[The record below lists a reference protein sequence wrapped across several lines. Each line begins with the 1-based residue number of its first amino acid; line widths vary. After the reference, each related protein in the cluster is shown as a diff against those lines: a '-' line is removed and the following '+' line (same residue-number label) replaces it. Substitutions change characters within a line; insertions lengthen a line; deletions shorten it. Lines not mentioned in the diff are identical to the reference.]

1 MKIRFTTA
9 ISLLLVLLTLAG
21 CKAKT
26 PEGIPSER
34 QMENILYDYQ
44 LAQALAGAR
53 SDSVAYYERYYVGL
67 VLEKYGMTAQ
77 QFDEAVAYYSGH
89 AEVLG
94 KIYNRINE
102 RLAEAS
108 PGTGQTENAY
118 AKMLNASG
126 DTLNLWHE
134 RDTYVLSA
142 TGQNRMEFSIPVDT
156 AVQAGDRLLFEFTPR
171 WLYREGQ
178 KEAII
183 CLALHYKG
191 DSVAVVTNSIY
202 SSARQGVTLHV
213 DDKPLERITGF
224 VYQQANWSSSPKLLI
239 ITAPILA
246 RFRTQRS
253 KPTALP
259 TDSAPADSTAT
270 DSTATSDSLSH
281 KLIQR
286 TASQRIRDSLLQQE
300 KQRRPH
306 FK

>member
-1 MKIRFTTA
+1 MFYRLSASFLLVC
-9 ISLLLVLLTLAG
+9 SLLLLAG

-67 VLEKYGMTAQ
+67 VLEKYGLTAQ
-77 QFDEAVAYYSGH
+77 QFDEAVAYYSGR

-102 RLAEAS
+102 RLAEAAPS
-108 PGTGQTENAY
+108 GGTTENAY
-118 AKMLNASG
+118 AKMLNAKG

-178 KEAII
+178 KEATI
-183 CLALHYKG
+183 CMALHYKG
-191 DSVAVVTNSIY
+191 DSVAVVTNQIY

-224 VYQQANWSSSPKLLI
+224 VYQQASWSSSPKLLV

-253 KPTALP
+253 KPTAQ
-259 TDSAPADSTAT
+259 PADSIAA
-270 DSTATSDSLSH
+270 DSTVTSDSLGN
-281 KLIQR
+281 KAILR
-286 TASQRIRDSLLQQE
+286 TAEQRIRDSLLRQE
-300 KQRRPH
+300 SQRRPH

>member
-1 MKIRFTTA
+1 MFYRLSASFLLVC
-9 ISLLLVLLTLAG
+9 SLLLLAG

-67 VLEKYGMTAQ
+67 VLEKYGLTAQ
-77 QFDEAVAYYSGH
+77 QFDEAVAYYSGR

-102 RLAEAS
+102 RLADAAPS
-108 PGTGQTENAY
+108 GGTTENAY
-118 AKMLNASG
+118 AKMLNAKG

-178 KEAII
+178 KEATI
-183 CLALHYKG
+183 CMALHYKG
-191 DSVAVVTNSIY
+191 DSVAVVTNQIY

-224 VYQQANWSSSPKLLI
+224 VYQQASWSSSPKLLV

-253 KPTALP
+253 KPTAQ
-259 TDSAPADSTAT
+259 PADSIAA
-270 DSTATSDSLSH
+270 DSIVTSDSLSNNS
-281 KLIQR
+281 IQR
-286 TASQRIRDSLLQQE
+286 TAEQLIRDSLLRQE
-300 KQRRPH
+300 SQRRPH

>member
-1 MKIRFTTA
+1 M
-9 ISLLLVLLTLAG
+9 LVLLILVG
-21 CKAKT
+21 CKAKM

-67 VLEKYGMTAQ
+67 VLEKYGLTAQ
-77 QFDEAVAYYSGH
+77 QFDKAVAYYSGH

-102 RLAEAS
+102 RLAEVTPS
-108 PGTGQTENAY
+108 GGQTENAY
-118 AKMLNASG
+118 AKMLNAKG

-156 AVQAGDRLLFEFTPR
+156 AVQAGDRILFEFTPR

-183 CLALHYKG
+183 CMALHYKN
-191 DSVAVVTNSIY
+191 DSVAVVTSQIY

-213 DDKPLERITGF
+213 ADKPLERITGF
-224 VYQQANWSSSPKLLI
+224 VYQQATWSSSPKLLI
-239 ITAPILA
+239 VTAPILA
-246 RFRTQRS
+246 RFRTKRS
-253 KPTALP
+253 KPIEQTN
-259 TDSAPADSTAT
+259 DSTAT
-270 DSTATSDSLSH
+270 DSIATIDSLSTNL
-281 KLIQR
+281 KRR
-286 TASQRIRDSLLQQE
+286 TTEQRIRDSILRHERQL
-300 KQRRPH
+300 RPH

>member
-1 MKIRFTTA
+1 MFYRLSASFLLVC
-9 ISLLLVLLTLAG
+9 SLLLLAG

-67 VLEKYGMTAQ
+67 VLEKYGLTAQ
-77 QFDEAVAYYSGH
+77 QFDEAVAYYSGR

-102 RLAEAS
+102 RLAEAAPS
-108 PGTGQTENAY
+108 GGTTENAY
-118 AKMLNASG
+118 AKMLNAKG

-178 KEAII
+178 KEATI
-183 CLALHYKG
+183 CMALHYKG
-191 DSVAVVTNSIY
+191 DSVAVVTNQIY

-224 VYQQANWSSSPKLLI
+224 VYQQVSWSSSPKLLV

-253 KPTALP
+253 KPTAQ
-259 TDSAPADSTAT
+259 PADSIAA
-270 DSTATSDSLSH
+270 DSTVTSDSLSN
-281 KLIQR
+281 KSIQR
-286 TASQRIRDSLLQQE
+286 TAEQLIRDSLLRQE
-300 KQRRPH
+300 SQRRPH

>member
-1 MKIRFTTA
+1 MFYRLSASFLFVC
-9 ISLLLVLLTLAG
+9 SLLVLAG

-67 VLEKYGMTAQ
+67 VLEKYGLTAQ
-77 QFDEAVAYYSGH
+77 QFDEAVAYYSGR

-102 RLAEAS
+102 RLAEAAPS
-108 PGTGQTENAY
+108 GGTTENAY
-118 AKMLNASG
+118 AKMLNAKG

-178 KEAII
+178 KEATI
-183 CLALHYKG
+183 CMALHYKG
-191 DSVAVVTNSIY
+191 DSVAVVTNQIY

-224 VYQQANWSSSPKLLI
+224 VYQQASWSSSPKLLV

-253 KPTALP
+253 KPTAQ
-259 TDSAPADSTAT
+259 PADSIAA
-270 DSTATSDSLSH
+270 DSIVTSDSLSN
-281 KLIQR
+281 KSIQR
-286 TASQRIRDSLLQQE
+286 TAEQLIRDSLLRQE
-300 KQRRPH
+300 SQRRPH

>member
-1 MKIRFTTA
+1 MFYRLSASFLLVC
-9 ISLLLVLLTLAG
+9 SLLLLAG

-67 VLEKYGMTAQ
+67 VLEKYGLTAQ
-77 QFDEAVAYYSGH
+77 QFDEAVAYYSGR

-102 RLAEAS
+102 RLADAAPS
-108 PGTGQTENAY
+108 GGTTENAY
-118 AKMLNASG
+118 AKMLNAKG

-178 KEAII
+178 KEATI
-183 CLALHYKG
+183 CMALHYKG
-191 DSVAVVTNSIY
+191 DSVAVVTNQIY

-213 DDKPLERITGF
+213 DDKTLERITGF
-224 VYQQANWSSSPKLLI
+224 VYQQASWSSSPKLLV

-253 KPTALP
+253 KPTAQ
-259 TDSAPADSTAT
+259 PADSIAA
-270 DSTATSDSLSH
+270 DSTVTSDSLSN
-281 KLIQR
+281 KSIQR
-286 TASQRIRDSLLQQE
+286 TAEQLIRDSLLRQE
-300 KQRRPH
+300 SQRRPH

>member
-1 MKIRFTTA
+1 MFYRLSASFLLVC
-9 ISLLLVLLTLAG
+9 SLLLLAG

-67 VLEKYGMTAQ
+67 VLEKYGLTAQ
-77 QFDEAVAYYSGH
+77 QFDEAVAYYSGR

-102 RLAEAS
+102 RLAEAAPS
-108 PGTGQTENAY
+108 GGTTENAY
-118 AKMLNASG
+118 AKMLNAKG

-156 AVQAGDRLLFEFTPR
+156 AVQAGDRLLFEFTPH

-178 KEAII
+178 KEATI
-183 CLALHYKG
+183 CMALHYKG
-191 DSVAVVTNSIY
+191 DSVAVVTNQIY

-224 VYQQANWSSSPKLLI
+224 VYQQASWSSSPKLLV

-253 KPTALP
+253 KPNAQ
-259 TDSAPADSTAT
+259 PADSIAA
-270 DSTATSDSLSH
+270 DSTVTSDSLSN
-281 KLIQR
+281 KSIQR
-286 TASQRIRDSLLQQE
+286 TAEQLIRDSLLRQE
-300 KQRRPH
+300 SQRRPH

>member
-1 MKIRFTTA
+1 MFYRLSA
-9 ISLLLVLLTLAG
+9 SLLLVCSLLLLAG

-67 VLEKYGMTAQ
+67 VLEKYGLTAQ
-77 QFDEAVAYYSGH
+77 QFDEAVAYYSGR

-102 RLAEAS
+102 RLADAAPS
-108 PGTGQTENAY
+108 GGTTENAY
-118 AKMLNASG
+118 AKMLNAKG

-178 KEAII
+178 KEATI
-183 CLALHYKG
+183 CMALHYKG
-191 DSVAVVTNSIY
+191 DSVAVVTNQIY

-224 VYQQANWSSSPKLLI
+224 VYQQASWSSSPKLLV

-253 KPTALP
+253 KPTAQ
-259 TDSAPADSTAT
+259 PADSIAA
-270 DSTATSDSLSH
+270 DSIVTSDSLSN
-281 KLIQR
+281 KSIQR
-286 TASQRIRDSLLQQE
+286 TAEQRIRDSLLRQE
-300 KQRRPH
+300 SQRRPH